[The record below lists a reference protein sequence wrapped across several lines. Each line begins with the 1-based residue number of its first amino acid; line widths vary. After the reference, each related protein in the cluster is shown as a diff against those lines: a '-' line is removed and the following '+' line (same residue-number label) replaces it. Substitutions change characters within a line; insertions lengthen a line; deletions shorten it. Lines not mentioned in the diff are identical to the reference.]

1 MMIAS
6 DFVRAPSARCVA
18 VQQARWLI
26 VRRRDGEFSTSGEDQ
41 PLVAQFAANNAMD
54 LALAAQLVRPYVDA
68 VDVNCGCPQRWVMA
82 EGYGSALLTKPQLV
96 RDMVRLT
103 AELAAVPV
111 SVKVRIDER
120 GVAHT
125 VDLCRQLEAAGVAW
139 LTVHGRTPRTKSTQP
154 ASWDAIR
161 TVREALRLP
170 VLANGD
176 VFSLADARALAART
190 GVHGAMAARGLLA
203 NPALYL
209 GHPCT
214 PPECAMDL
222 VDLSVRAGTPFKTLH
237 SHLMMMLFDVHT
249 RAEKAEFNALRST
262 AALVDFFRHHKRLEP
277 GPHAPFPYAP
287 PTSPPEP

>member
-1 MMIAS
+1 M
-6 DFVRAPSARCVA
+6 
-18 VQQARWLI
+18 
-26 VRRRDGEFSTSGEDQ
+26 RRDGEFSTSGDDQ

-170 VLANGD
+170 VIANGD
-176 VFSLADARALAART
+176 VFSLADARALAAQT
-190 GVHGAMAARGLLA
+190 GVQGAMAARGLLA

-222 VDLSVRAGTPFKTLH
+222 IDLSVRAGTPFKTLH
-237 SHLMMMLFDVHT
+237 SHLMMMLYDVHT

-287 PTSPPEP
+287 PAP